1 MINMQMG
8 SILEEYILDTIRK
21 GQRDDGRSFNA
32 YRDISIKS
40 SPLQNTEGSADVLIG
55 NTRVLAGIKIALDEP
70 MSDKPEDGN
79 IITSAELLPIASE
92 KFEPGPPTPEAIEL
106 ARVIDRGIR
115 AANMIDTKSLFI
127 EKGKVWSVFIDIYVL
142 NYDGNMFD
150 AGTIA
155 AASALFSTRLP
166 RLEGEDVIRE
176 GNLERLKP
184 SNLVTSCTFG
194 KIADKILLDMT
205 APEEMFSKARF
216 TIANDENVVR
226 AMQKGL
232 GGSFSTSELDQM
244 IDLSFEK
251 GKEVRNIIKK
261 ATGE

>member
-1 MINMQMG
+1 MG

-21 GQRDDGRSFNA
+21 GQRDDGRAFDV

-40 SPLQNTEGSADVLIG
+40 SPLQNTEGSAEVLIG
-55 NTRVLAGIKIALDEP
+55 NTKVLAGVKVTLDEP
-70 MSDKPEDGN
+70 MPDKPEDGN
-79 IITSAELLPIASE
+79 IITSAELLPLASD

-142 NYDGNMFD
+142 NYDGNLFD

-155 AASALFSTRLP
+155 AASALSLTRVP
-166 RLEGEDVIRE
+166 KLEGEEVIRE

-184 SNLVTSCTFG
+184 ANLVTSCTFG

-205 APEEMFSKARF
+205 ASEEMFSKARI

-232 GGSFSTSELDQM
+232 GGSFSISELDQM
-244 IDLSFEK
+244 VGLSFEK
-251 GKEVRNIIKK
+251 GKELRNIIKK